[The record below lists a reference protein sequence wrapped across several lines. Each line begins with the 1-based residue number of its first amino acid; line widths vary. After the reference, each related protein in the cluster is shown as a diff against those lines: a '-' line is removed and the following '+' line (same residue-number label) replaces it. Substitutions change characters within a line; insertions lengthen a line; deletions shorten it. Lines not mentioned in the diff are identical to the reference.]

1 MTTHS
6 SAFVFDV
13 DEQSFQTTVLERSR
27 TVPVVV
33 DFWAPWCGPCR
44 QLGPILERLAG
55 ESGGQFEL
63 AKLNTDENPNI
74 SQSFGI
80 QGIPHV
86 IAFKDGKAANQ
97 FTGALPEPQVRAFVA
112 KLLPSEVDRLTEQG
126 EELAAAGHFNAAE
139 DAFRAALQ
147 KQAVHPRAA
156 VGLARIL
163 AERGE
168 IGEAEALRVLSSY
181 PNDAQANQLR
191 ASIGLRKAGAESGGD
206 RQALEERI
214 ANNPRDVAAHYELGL
229 ALAAEGQQEQALQRL
244 LEVVRLDRSFND
256 DAGRKSMVD
265 LFSVLGEDSPLT
277 QTYRK
282 KLGYLLF

>member
-1 MTTHS
+1 MTAHS
-6 SAFVFDV
+6 STFVFDV
-13 DEQSFQTTVLERSR
+13 DEQSFQTAVLDRSR

-44 QLGPILERLAG
+44 QLGPILERLAM

-86 IAFKDGKAANQ
+86 IAFKDGKPANQ

-112 KLLPSEVDRLTEQG
+112 KLLPSEADRLTEQG

-168 IGEAEALRVLSSY
+168 PDEAEALRVLSSY

-206 RQALEERI
+206 RRALEERV
-214 ANNPRDVAAHYELGL
+214 ANTPQDVAARYELGL
-229 ALAAEGQQEQALQRL
+229 ALAAEGQQEQALLQL
-244 LEVVRLDRSFND
+244 LEVVKLDRAFND

-265 LFSVLGEDSPLT
+265 LFSVLGEESPLT